1 MSILNSYIKP
11 VDLDNNDGL
20 SMIDS
25 HAAQQHHNAYSVFY
39 DLISTTRPDSIL
51 EIGTALG
58 GFTAFLA
65 ISCKELG
72 LNTNI
77 RTYDICEKP
86 WYSGLTDRGV
96 DVRIENIFSAENG
109 TVPDDVISFINNP
122 GLCLV
127 LCDGG
132 HKITE
137 FNILSKYIKSGD
149 IIMAHDYAPNKE
161 YFHTYTKD
169 HIWNWHE
176 IEEKDILQAISENIL
191 KPYQYEEMLNIA
203 WACYIKE

>member
-11 VDLDNNDGL
+11 VNLDNNDGL
-20 SMIDS
+20 SMIDG

-39 DLISTTRPDSIL
+39 NLLSTTRPSTIL

-65 ISCKELG
+65 IACKELEI
-72 LNTNI
+72 NTTI
-77 RTYDICEKP
+77 RTYDIYEKP
-86 WYSGLTDRGV
+86 WYSGLTQRGV
-96 DVRIENIFSAENG
+96 DVRIQNIFFSENG
-109 TVPDDVISFINNP
+109 SVAEDVIGFINNP
-122 GLCLV
+122 GMCLV

-149 IIMAHDYAPNKE
+149 IIMAHDYAPNKD
-161 YFHTYTKD
+161 YFNMYTKGR
-169 HIWNWHE
+169 IWNWHE
-176 IEEKDILQAISENIL
+176 IEEEDISQAISQNGL
-191 KPYQYEEMLNIA
+191 RPYKYEEMLNVA
-203 WACYIKE
+203 WACYIKD